1 MSIRRRSF
9 VLSAVASAGLLALP
23 HGALAQQKPVKIGF
37 IGPLSGGNAHHGL
50 AARNGFQLAIRHAN
64 AANLP
69 FKIEPVILDDASD
82 PPTGVNA
89 ALKLVN
95 DPDVV
100 GAIGH
105 WNSPV
110 ALATTPVFNRSGVP
124 FIVWGA
130 ISPRVTEQNLP
141 FVTRVTPTLV
151 AENEPLA
158 EMLAKKNKIRTL
170 VIVSD
175 TSDYGKQNT
184 VSFTQLFEK
193 AGGKIVAADA
203 APVGTTDFRAMLTKL
218 KAANAE
224 GLYFGGVITEA
235 GIVRKQMKEIGM
247 NHPMYGIS
255 GIYDPKFIEIA
266 GDSAEGSIAGVREAQ
281 KNPKADAMIK
291 AYEEQ
296 KFAEPHSHYTMFA
309 YDAVGILVEAMRKHG
324 IKDKAVL
331 AKEIRAIKYDG
342 VLGQTTFD
350 ANGQTQ
356 VSVDI
361 SLYVVKGGKWT
372 KM

>member
-1 MSIRRRSF
+1 MAINRRF
-9 VLSAVASAGLLALP
+9 LLAATA
-23 HGALAQQKPVKIGF
+23 GAACLAVEAVQAQQKTVKIGF

-50 AARNGFQLAIRHAN
+50 AARNGFLLALEHAN
-64 AANLP
+64 TSGLP
-69 FKIEPVILDDASD
+69 FKIEGVMLDDASD

-95 DPDVV
+95 DPDVI

-130 ISPRVTEQNLP
+130 ISPRVTEQNFP

-158 EMLAKKNKIRTL
+158 DMLGKTKGVKTL

-184 VSFTQLFEK
+184 VSFTQLFSA
-193 AGGKIVAADA
+193 AGGKIIGADA
-203 APVGTTDFRAMLTKL
+203 APVGTTDFRAMLTRL
-218 KAANAE
+218 KALNPE
-224 GLYFGGVITEA
+224 GVYFGGVITEA

-247 NHPMYGIS
+247 SIPMYGIS

-266 GDSAEGSIAGVREAQ
+266 GDSAEGTIAGVREAQ
-281 KNPKADAMIK
+281 KNPKSDTMVA
-291 AYEEQ
+291 AYNA
-296 KFAEPHSHYTMFA
+296 KKYAEPSSHYTMFA
-309 YDAVGILVEAMRKHG
+309 YDAVGILVKTMRDQG
-324 IKDKAVL
+324 LADKAAI
-331 AKEIRAIKYDG
+331 AKAIRAIDYDG
-342 VLGQTTFD
+342 VLGRTTFD
-350 ANGQTQ
+350 GNGQTK
-356 VSVDI
+356 VSVAI
-361 SLYVVKGGKWT
+361 SLYVVRNGKWE
-372 KM
+372 KI

>member
-1 MSIRRRSF
+1 MISRRTLM
-9 VLSAVASAGLLALP
+9 VSAM
-23 HGALAQQKPVKIGF
+23 ALAALFAGADASRAQDKTVKLGF

-50 AARNGFQLAIRHAN
+50 AARNGFLLAVEHAN
-64 AANLP
+64 AAGLP

-95 DPDVV
+95 DPDVI

-110 ALATTPVFNRSGVP
+110 ALATTPVFDRSGVP
-124 FIVWGA
+124 FIIWGA

-151 AENEPLA
+151 AENAPLA
-158 EMLAKKNKIRTL
+158 EALVKKGVKSL
-170 VIVSD
+170 VILSD

-184 VSFTQLFEK
+184 LSFTQLFEK
-193 AGGKIVAADA
+193 AGGKIVASDA
-203 APVGTTDFRAMLTKL
+203 APVGTTDFRAILTKL

-235 GIVRKQMKEIGM
+235 GIVRKQMKELGM
-247 NHPMYGIS
+247 TIPMYGIS

-266 GDSAEGSIAGVREAQ
+266 GDSAEGTIAGVREAQ
-281 KNPKADAMIK
+281 KNPKADAMVK
-291 AYEEQ
+291 AYEEK
-296 KFAEPHSHYTMFA
+296 KFPEPSSHYTMFA
-309 YDAVGILVEAMRKHG
+309 YDATGILVDAMKKHG
-324 IKDKAVL
+324 TTDKAAL
-331 AKEIRAIKYDG
+331 AKAIRDAKYDG
-342 VLGQTTFD
+342 VLGETTFD
-350 ANGQTQ
+350 PNGQTK
-356 VSVDI
+356 VSVAI
-361 SLYVVKGGKWT
+361 QLYVVKDGKWV
-372 KM
+372 KL